1 MEHRSSGLEQEQEQ
15 EQEQEPLGAGATALS
30 SVLAVLVGLVVGV
43 ITTFTHHQFLPWGLL
58 GGLLVVVA
66 LVTGFRLVFESRV
79 VAAAA
84 ALGVAVASGILALPG
99 AGGTVLTV
107 TDLPGWIW
115 AIGPTALSIIA
126 IAVPRPRRRVAP
138 PARAAVDA
146 E

>member
-1 MEHRSSGLEQEQEQ
+1 MERTSSGVEEEQ
-15 EQEQEPLGAGATALS
+15 EQEQEPLGAGATAVS

-43 ITTFTHHQFLPWGLL
+43 ITTFTHHQFLPWGLVC
-58 GGLLVVVA
+58 GLLVVVA

-84 ALGVAVASGILALPG
+84 ALGVAVASGILTLPG
-99 AGGTVLTV
+99 AGGTVLTF

-115 AIGPTALSIIA
+115 ALGPTLLSVIA
-126 IAVPRPRRRVAP
+126 IAVPRPRRRVP
-138 PARAAVDA
+138 PVVGAAVDA